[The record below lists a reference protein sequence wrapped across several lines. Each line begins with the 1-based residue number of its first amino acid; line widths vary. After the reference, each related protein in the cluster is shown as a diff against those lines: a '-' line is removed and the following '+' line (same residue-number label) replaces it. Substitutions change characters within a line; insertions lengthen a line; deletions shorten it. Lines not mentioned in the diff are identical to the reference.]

1 MYLCF
6 LVYTSFFISDSFF
19 YFWYVIDGCVVFDS
33 ILDLVLAEFSQIT
46 INFYFFLLSAFLI
59 IFILFR
65 SFWGVI
71 FNPHRRF
78 FFQNRLADQS
88 LLAILALI
96 FCACMVWSNN
106 LFFLFVNWVGLNIV
120 LYSLL
125 GQFSFSLKAQESAIK
140 YFTLGLVA
148 AGFFLFGLWLI
159 YYTFGFLDVFSISA
173 ILGVLPLDSIPVLVL
188 VGFLL
193 ILSVILFKLSAF
205 PFQAWALDVYEGA
218 S

>member
-6 LVYTSFFISDSFF
+6 LAYTSLFISDSFF
-19 YFWYVIDGCVVFDS
+19 CFWYAADGHVLFDPV
-33 ILDLVLAEFSQIT
+33 LDLVSAELCQVT
-46 INFYFFLLSAFLI
+46 VNFYFFLLSAFLI
-59 IFILFR
+59 FFILFR

-88 LLAILALI
+88 LLALLALI

-106 LFFLFVNWVGLNIV
+106 LFFLFVNWVGLNVV

-148 AGFFLFGLWLI
+148 AGFFLFGL
-159 YYTFGFLDVFSISA
+159 
-173 ILGVLPLDSIPVLVL
+173 
-188 VGFLL
+188 
-193 ILSVILFKLSAF
+193 
-205 PFQAWALDVYEGA
+205 
-218 S
+218 